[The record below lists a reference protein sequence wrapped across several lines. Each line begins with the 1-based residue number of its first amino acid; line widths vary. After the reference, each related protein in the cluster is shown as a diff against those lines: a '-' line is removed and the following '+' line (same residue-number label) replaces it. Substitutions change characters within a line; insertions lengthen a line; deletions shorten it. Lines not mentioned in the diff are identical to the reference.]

1 MDSWPTV
8 IRPLCIPGVPP
19 ADAVSVPLAEAI
31 RRDPDEGIPVV
42 RSCERTRRPQW
53 HANSSDQAEDVNVM
67 RVDLLTIDL
76 GGHLRT
82 RRRDDAAV
90 GLLRSGRKA
99 TYPRRSGKM
108 SKRRASSLKLPPC
121 AVGVE
126 SLRLFPLL
134 LIHLLLP
141 RSYGPGAVPTSPA
154 RCGCRQTPSRT
165 WLLFGVLPFCAKDC
179 PQLMAWW
186 YADGRDVV
194 GDRQR
199 DGRGCCGKRH
209 QVHAGLTIAGLD
221 VEQPEKTVTNRELIV

>member
-1 MDSWPTV
+1 MLLPGRCPCCRPRDKMGGTV

-19 ADAVSVPLAEAI
+19 ADAVSVPLAKAI

-99 TYPRRSGKM
+99 TYPRRSGQNVKAARVVTKAAAMCGRRGVFASFSSVVNTPTAAEVVWTRCCANFACAMWM
-108 SKRRASSLKLPPC
+108 SAD
-121 AVGVE
+121 AVQNLVTIWR
-126 SLRLFPLL
+126 SAILR
-134 LIHLLLP
+134 
-141 RSYGPGAVPTSPA
+141 
-154 RCGCRQTPSRT
+154 
-165 WLLFGVLPFCAKDC
+165 
-179 PQLMAWW
+179 
-186 YADGRDVV
+186 
-194 GDRQR
+194 
-199 DGRGCCGKRH
+199 
-209 QVHAGLTIAGLD
+209 
-221 VEQPEKTVTNRELIV
+221 